1 VPQSTQYRGTG
12 RVARTRGAVALACF
26 PLTPERAP
34 RLLLAVAASPR
45 VFSSGVVARTT
56 HRLGPAIPIVQRT
69 RSKKATVPR
78 RRNARP
84 AGRKRSAGT
93 RNTPPARVRPAP
105 PAPAEGPLLGAHMST
120 AGGLPNAI
128 ARALAVR
135 SRVLQL
141 FTRNCNQW
149 KARPLSD
156 LEVGAFRAAWEAS
169 GLVSAAAHDS
179 YLINLA
185 SPDAAL
191 RDRSIDALMEELRR
205 CEALGIPYLVAHPG
219 AHVGGGVRDGC
230 DRAAESLNRAIAGA
244 HAPHVMVLL
253 ETVAGQGTTL
263 GRRFE
268 ELHRIRDRV
277 ESKGRVGACLDTC
290 HVHAAGYDLV
300 TERGWEETFTEFDAI
315 LGLESL
321 RWMHLNDSKNERGS
335 RVDRHDHIG
344 RGRLGTEP
352 FARILRDPRLQ
363 TVPKT
368 LETPKGKDGVV
379 MDRRNLALL
388 RKLVLPR

>member
-1 VPQSTQYRGTG
+1 
-12 RVARTRGAVALACF
+12 
-26 PLTPERAP
+26 
-34 RLLLAVAASPR
+34 
-45 VFSSGVVARTT
+45 
-56 HRLGPAIPIVQRT
+56 
-69 RSKKATVPR
+69 
-78 RRNARP
+78 
-84 AGRKRSAGT
+84 
-93 RNTPPARVRPAP
+93 
-105 PAPAEGPLLGAHMST
+105 MST
-120 AGGLPNAI
+120 AGGLANAV

-191 RDRSIDALMEELRR
+191 RDRSINALMEELRR

-244 HAPHVMVLL
+244 HASHVMVLL

-277 ESKGRVGACLDTC
+277 ESKGRVGVCLDTC

>member
-1 VPQSTQYRGTG
+1 
-12 RVARTRGAVALACF
+12 
-26 PLTPERAP
+26 
-34 RLLLAVAASPR
+34 
-45 VFSSGVVARTT
+45 
-56 HRLGPAIPIVQRT
+56 
-69 RSKKATVPR
+69 
-78 RRNARP
+78 
-84 AGRKRSAGT
+84 
-93 RNTPPARVRPAP
+93 
-105 PAPAEGPLLGAHMST
+105 
-120 AGGLPNAI
+120 
-128 ARALAVR
+128 
-135 SRVLQL
+135 
-141 FTRNCNQW
+141 
-149 KARPLSD
+149 
-156 LEVGAFRAAWEAS
+156 
-169 GLVSAAAHDS
+169 
-179 YLINLA
+179 
-185 SPDAAL
+185 
-191 RDRSIDALMEELRR
+191 
-205 CEALGIPYLVAHPG
+205 
-219 AHVGGGVRDGC
+219 VRDGC
-230 DRAAESLNRAIAGA
+230 DRAAESLNRAIAKA
-244 HAPHVMVLL
+244 HAPDVMVLL

-268 ELHRIRDRV
+268 ELHRIRDGV
-277 ESKGRVGACLDTC
+277 ESKGRVGVCLDTC